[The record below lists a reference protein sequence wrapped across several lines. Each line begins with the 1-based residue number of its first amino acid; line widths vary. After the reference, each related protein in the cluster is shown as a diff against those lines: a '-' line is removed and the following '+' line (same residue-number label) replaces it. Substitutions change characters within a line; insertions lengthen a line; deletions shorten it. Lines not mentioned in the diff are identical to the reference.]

1 MVQIGLSCPKQLK
14 MDLERM
20 KSFNKFIEEMAS
32 SAFASNEDQP
42 QQTALQKAKEKFAA
56 KKAAAADKVSE
67 LKDKAK
73 RFGGKKFGKVKT
85 KFTKQ
90 SGEQE

>member
-1 MVQIGLSCPKQLK
+1 
-14 MDLERM
+14 M

-56 KKAAAADKVSE
+56 KKASAADKVSE

-73 RFGGKKFGKVKT
+73 RLGGKKFGKVKT

>member
-1 MVQIGLSCPKQLK
+1 
-14 MDLERM
+14 M

-32 SAFASNEDQP
+32 SAFASSEEQP
-42 QQTALQKAKEKFAA
+42 QPTALQKAKEKFAA

-73 RFGGKKFGKVKT
+73 QFGGKKLGKVKAR
-85 KFTKQ
+85 FTKQ
-90 SGEQE
+90 SGEKM

>member
-1 MVQIGLSCPKQLK
+1 
-14 MDLERM
+14 M

-32 SAFASNEDQP
+32 SAFASSEEQP
-42 QQTALQKAKEKFAA
+42 QPTALQKAKEKFAA

-73 RFGGKKFGKVKT
+73 RFGGKKFTKMKP

>member
-1 MVQIGLSCPKQLK
+1 

-32 SAFASNEDQP
+32 SAFASGEEQP
-42 QQTALQKAKEKFAA
+42 QPTALQKAKEKFAA
-56 KKAAAADKVSE
+56 KKAVAADKVSE

-73 RFGGKKFGKVKT
+73 QFGGKKLGKVKT
-85 KFTKQ
+85 RFTKQ
-90 SGEQE
+90 SGERM

>member
-1 MVQIGLSCPKQLK
+1 
-14 MDLERM
+14 M

-32 SAFASNEDQP
+32 SAFASNEAPPQP
-42 QQTALQKAKEKFAA
+42 TALQKAKEKFAA
-56 KKAAAADKVSE
+56 KKAAATDKVSE

-73 RFGGKKFGKVKT
+73 QFGGKKLGKVKA

-90 SGEQE
+90 SGEKM

>member
-1 MVQIGLSCPKQLK
+1 
-14 MDLERM
+14 M
-20 KSFNKFIEEMAS
+20 KKWHPPLLHQAKINH
-32 SAFASNEDQP
+32 N
-42 QQTALQKAKEKFAA
+42 QQHFKRQKAKFAA

>member
-1 MVQIGLSCPKQLK
+1 
-14 MDLERM
+14 M

-32 SAFASNEDQP
+32 SAFASSEEQP
-42 QQTALQKAKEKFAA
+42 QPTALQKAKDKFAA

-73 RFGGKKFGKVKT
+73 RFGGKKFTKMKP

>member
-1 MVQIGLSCPKQLK
+1 
-14 MDLERM
+14 M

-32 SAFASNEDQP
+32 SAFASSEEQP
-42 QQTALQKAKEKFAA
+42 QPTALQKAKEKFAA

-73 RFGGKKFGKVKT
+73 QFGGKKLGKVKT
-85 KFTKQ
+85 RFTKQ
-90 SGEQE
+90 SGEKM

>member
-1 MVQIGLSCPKQLK
+1 
-14 MDLERM
+14 M

-32 SAFASNEDQP
+32 SAFASSEEQP
-42 QQTALQKAKEKFAA
+42 QPTALQKAKDKFAA

-73 RFGGKKFGKVKT
+73 RFGGKKFTKMKP

-90 SGEQE
+90 SGDQE

>member
-1 MVQIGLSCPKQLK
+1 
-14 MDLERM
+14 M

-32 SAFASNEDQP
+32 SAFASSEEQP
-42 QQTALQKAKEKFAA
+42 HPTALQKAKDKFAA

-85 KFTKQ
+85 RFTKQ
-90 SGEQE
+90 SGEKE

>member
-1 MVQIGLSCPKQLK
+1 
-14 MDLERM
+14 M

-32 SAFASNEDQP
+32 SAFASGEEQP
-42 QQTALQKAKEKFAA
+42 QPTALQKAKEKFAA
-56 KKAAAADKVSE
+56 KKASAADKVSE

>member
-1 MVQIGLSCPKQLK
+1 

-32 SAFASNEDQP
+32 SAFSSGEEQP
-42 QQTALQKAKEKFAA
+42 QPTALQKAKDKFATN
-56 KKAAAADKVSE
+56 KAAAVDKVSA

-73 RFGGKKFGKVKT
+73 QFGGKKFGKVKA

-90 SGEQE
+90 SGEQM

>member
-1 MVQIGLSCPKQLK
+1 
-14 MDLERM
+14 M

-32 SAFASNEDQP
+32 SAFASSEEQP
-42 QQTALQKAKEKFAA
+42 QPTALQKAKDKFAA

-73 RFGGKKFGKVKT
+73 QFGGKKFGKVKT
-85 KFTKQ
+85 RFTKQ
-90 SGEQE
+90 SGERE

>member
-1 MVQIGLSCPKQLK
+1 
-14 MDLERM
+14 M

-32 SAFASNEDQP
+32 SAFASSEEQP
-42 QQTALQKAKEKFAA
+42 QPTALQKAKEKFAA

-73 RFGGKKFGKVKT
+73 QFGGKKLGKVKA

-90 SGEQE
+90 SGEKM

>member
-1 MVQIGLSCPKQLK
+1 
-14 MDLERM
+14 M

-32 SAFASNEDQP
+32 SAFSSSEDQP
-42 QQTALQKAKEKFAA
+42 QPTALQKAKDKFAA
-56 KKAAAADKVSE
+56 KKSAAADKVTE
-67 LKDKAK
+67 LKNKAK
-73 RFGGKKFGKVKT
+73 QFGGKRFGKVKA

>member
-1 MVQIGLSCPKQLK
+1 
-14 MDLERM
+14 M

-32 SAFASNEDQP
+32 SAFASSEEQP
-42 QQTALQKAKEKFAA
+42 QPTALQKAKEKFAA

-73 RFGGKKFGKVKT
+73 QFGGKKLGKVKT
-85 KFTKQ
+85 RFTKQ
-90 SGEQE
+90 SGERM

>member
-1 MVQIGLSCPKQLK
+1 MFSKPCL
-14 MDLERM
+14 D
-20 KSFNKFIEEMAS
+20 FAKF
-32 SAFASNEDQP
+32 SATKLFPSHDP
-42 QQTALQKAKEKFAA
+42 TGLQKAKAKFAA

-73 RFGGKKFGKVKT
+73 QFGGKKFGKVKT

>member
-1 MVQIGLSCPKQLK
+1 
-14 MDLERM
+14 M

-32 SAFASNEDQP
+32 SAFASSEEQP
-42 QQTALQKAKEKFAA
+42 QPTALQKAKDKFAA
-56 KKAAAADKVSE
+56 KKSAAADKVSE

-85 KFTKQ
+85 RFTKQ
-90 SGEQE
+90 SGERE

>member
-1 MVQIGLSCPKQLK
+1 
-14 MDLERM
+14 M

-32 SAFASNEDQP
+32 SAFASSEEQP
-42 QQTALQKAKEKFAA
+42 QPTALQKAKDKFAA
-56 KKAAAADKVSE
+56 KKSAAADKVSE

-73 RFGGKKFGKVKT
+73 RFGGKKFTKMKP

>member
-1 MVQIGLSCPKQLK
+1 
-14 MDLERM
+14 M

-32 SAFASNEDQP
+32 SAFASSEDQP
-42 QQTALQKAKEKFAA
+42 QPTALQKAKAKFAA
-56 KKAAAADKVSE
+56 RKAAAADKVSE

-85 KFTKQ
+85 RFTKQ

>member
-1 MVQIGLSCPKQLK
+1 
-14 MDLERM
+14 M

-32 SAFASNEDQP
+32 SAFASGEEQP
-42 QQTALQKAKEKFAA
+42 QPTALQKAKAKFAA

-73 RFGGKKFGKVKT
+73 QFGGRKFGKVKT
-85 KFTKQ
+85 RFTKQ
-90 SGEQE
+90 SGERE

>member
-1 MVQIGLSCPKQLK
+1 
-14 MDLERM
+14 M

-42 QQTALQKAKEKFAA
+42 QPTALQKAKEKFAA
-56 KKAAAADKVSE
+56 KKAAATDKVSE

-73 RFGGKKFGKVKT
+73 QLGGKKLGKVKAN
-85 KFTKQ
+85 FTKQ
-90 SGEQE
+90 SGEKM